1 MELELYSMKR
11 SIILC
16 LLLAF
21 STGIIAQGKQNPR
34 LYYRQFNNEYIKI
47 RQKDLRY
54 RECKIR
60 EEDRNKVETIRNAV
74 VKQIE
79 ESRHKIANL
88 PPFKDDPMMIEGYLE
103 GLDTLY
109 FAFTALL
116 DTALAKERYQYESYE
131 ELNEYYWSLDEA
143 ETKINQ
149 GYAILRD
156 VEDEFAI
163 VQSMGLKR
171 RTEIQEQ
178 YELLEKVNRHIR
190 MITLSYYKL
199 DHELKAF
206 VDTINKNTNKNL
218 DPYMLPLV
226 VEDIRSH
233 TIEEKDKASDYKD
246 PELKK
251 DLYKE
256 LVTYLKEI
264 NSESKGSLLEIAQVL
279 DVEPFY
285 TNEYRDAR
293 VDLKYF
299 TGRYDRLSRGFLEA
313 RREYILEYFPE

>member
-1 MELELYSMKR
+1 MKR

-21 STGIIAQGKQNPR
+21 TSGIWAQGRQNPR
-34 LYYRQFNNEYIKI
+34 LYYRQFNNEYLKI

-60 EEDRNKVETIRNAV
+60 EEDRKKVETIRGAV
-74 VKQIE
+74 IKQIE
-79 ESRHKIANL
+79 ESKLKIANL
-88 PPFKDDPMMIEGYLE
+88 PPFKDDPMMVEGYLE
-103 GLDTLY
+103 GLDTLLY
-109 FAFTALL
+109 AFQELL

-131 ELNEYYWSLDEA
+131 ELNEYYWKLDEA
-143 ETKINQ
+143 ESKINQ

-218 DPYMLPLV
+218 DAYMLPLV

-233 TIEEKDKASDYKD
+233 TIEEKEKASEYKD

-256 LVTYLKEI
+256 LVTFLKEI
-264 NSESKGSLLEIAQVL
+264 NSESKNSLLDIAQVL
-279 DVEPFY
+279 DTEPFY

-299 TGRYDRLSRGFLEA
+299 AGRYDRLSRGFLDA
-313 RREYILEYFPE
+313 RKDYILEYFPN

>member
-1 MELELYSMKR
+1 MKR
-11 SIILC
+11 SILLC
-16 LLLAF
+16 LILAF
-21 STGIIAQGKQNPR
+21 TSGIWAQGRQNPR
-34 LYYRQFNNEYIKI
+34 LYYRKFNNEFLKI
-47 RQKDLRY
+47 QQKDLRY
-54 RECKIR
+54 REYKIR
-60 EEDRNKVETIRNAV
+60 EEDRKKIETIRNAV

-79 ESRHKIANL
+79 ESRHTITNL
-88 PPFKDDPMMIEGYLE
+88 PPFKEDPMMVEGYLE

-109 FAFTALL
+109 YAFHDLL
-116 DTALAKERYQYESYE
+116 DSALTKERYQYQSYE
-131 ELNEYYWSLDEA
+131 ELNEFYWALDEA
-143 ETKINQ
+143 ERKMKQ

-171 RTEIQEQ
+171 RTEIQER
-178 YELLEKVNRHIR
+178 YELVEKVNRHIR
-190 MITLSYYKL
+190 MITLSYYKV

-218 DPYMLPLV
+218 DTYMLPLV

-233 TIEEKDKASDYKD
+233 TIEEREKAAEFKD

-256 LVTYLKEI
+256 LVTFLKEI
-264 NSESKGSLLEIAQVL
+264 NSESKSSLLEIAQVL

-293 VDLKYF
+293 IDLKYF

-313 RREYILEYFPE
+313 RKDYILEYFPN